1 MGSQRRLEETC
12 RIIDKLDSFAYEQDS
27 IAYERALEAGEKTD
41 KGRERLWA
49 VTCHVEP
56 SRVEE
61 GAKVYFVRATYNAP
75 ATDPA
80 PTDESTPPRVHFYEG
95 YWAPITGEVVP
106 AREVFFWLLKRL
118 KNPISVL
125 IYSSWRSR
133 ARLRRAT
140 LRELWPPTL
149 GEQCRRRESLRFLAC
164 LRHLPKRLKSRT
176 AYDEAV
182 NKALLPLLGPK
193 QIRTLLSVYD
203 LFESLE
209 ARRFSHDGEYK
220 GFRAFLDKQLAR
232 SRLRSDAE
240 RLELL
245 RAADCWHRAAIWSE
259 IRNLFVLVTLF
270 LLITLVSLILVLVLR
285 SLLVTLSSLP
295 LAAWLAELTQPT
307 MNHILSL
314 SGVVLLIVGLRGF
327 LTGAVGDVV
336 YWCTYEETDTRNK
349 KRREILDYGVGVLQ
363 HVLKDSL
370 CRRVVILSHSLG
382 TAITHDVLLEL
393 GKDDWART
401 HNIAGLEGLTTKQ
414 LNKIEHFVTM
424 GSPIDKIHYFF
435 ESDPQSSH
443 RFTRVSETV
452 RGDMGRKP
460 FGNNNNRPFL
470 HWINFWDKADIISG
484 SLESPPNAT
493 DVDVFVDNVE
503 VSNGRIPNPNSA
515 HRNYFENKYIIR
527 ILFDIIFNNQYSYR
541 SIDRHA
547 PSGPR
552 DYSSMNLRPGS
563 GRRETRILQIIAL
576 LVPWVVLGLFAALLV
591 PWVDLG
597 LFAKSLIQFLV
608 RTG

>member
-12 RIIDKLDSFAYEQDS
+12 RVIDKLDSFAYE
-27 IAYERALEAGEKTD
+27 RALEAGEETD

-61 GAKVYFVRATYNAP
+61 GAKVYFVRAIYNAP

-95 YWAPITGEVVP
+95 YWAPITGEGVP
-106 AREVFFWLLKRL
+106 ASEVFFWLLKRL
-118 KNPISVL
+118 KNPKSVL
-125 IYSSWRSR
+125 NSSWRSR

-149 GEQCRRRESLRFLAC
+149 GEQNRRRESLRFLAC

-245 RAADCWHRAAIWSE
+245 RAADCWYRAAIWSE
-259 IRNLFVLVTLF
+259 IRNLFVLVSLC
-270 LLITLVSLILVLVLR
+270 LLITLVSLGVVLFLR

-295 LAAWLAELTQPT
+295 LAAGLAELVQPT
-307 MNHILSL
+307 MNHILSWF
-314 SGVVLLIVGLRGF
+314 GVVLLIVGLPQF
-327 LTGAVGDVV
+327 LTSAVGDVV
-336 YWCTYEETDTRNK
+336 YWCTYEETDSRNK

-363 HVLKDSL
+363 HVLKDPL

-382 TAITHDVLLEL
+382 TAIAHDFLLEL

-401 HNIAGLEGLTTKQ
+401 HNIAGLEGLTTEQ
-414 LNKIEHFVTM
+414 LNK
-424 GSPIDKIHYFF
+424 
-435 ESDPQSSH
+435 
-443 RFTRVSETV
+443 
-452 RGDMGRKP
+452 
-460 FGNNNNRPFL
+460 
-470 HWINFWDKADIISG
+470 
-484 SLESPPNAT
+484 LESPPNAT
-493 DVDVFVDNVE
+493 DADVFVDNVE
-503 VSNGRIPNPNSA
+503 VSNGRIPYASSA
-515 HRNYFENKYIIR
+515 HGNYFENKDIIR
-527 ILFDIIFNNQYSYR
+527 IIFDIIFKNQYSYR
-541 SIDRHA
+541 AIDRHA

-552 DYSSMNLRPGS
+552 DYRSMNLRPGS

-576 LVPWVVLGLFAALLV
+576 LVPWVVLGLFA
-591 PWVDLG
+591 
-597 LFAKSLIQFLV
+597 KSLIQFLV

>member
-12 RIIDKLDSFAYEQDS
+12 RVIDKLDSFAYE
-27 IAYERALEAGEKTD
+27 RALEAGEETD

-95 YWAPITGEVVP
+95 YWAPITGEGVP

-118 KNPISVL
+118 KNPKSVL
-125 IYSSWRSR
+125 NSSWRSR

-149 GEQCRRRESLRFLAC
+149 GEQNRRRESLRFLAC

-245 RAADCWHRAAIWSE
+245 RAADCWYRAAIWSE
-259 IRNLFVLVTLF
+259 IRNLFVLVSLC
-270 LLITLVSLILVLVLR
+270 LLITLVSLGVVLFLR

-295 LAAWLAELTQPT
+295 LAAGLAELVQPT
-307 MNHILSL
+307 MNHILSWF
-314 SGVVLLIVGLRGF
+314 GVVLLLVGLPQF
-327 LTGAVGDVV
+327 LTSAVGDVV
-336 YWCTYEETDTRNK
+336 YWCTYEETDSRNK

-363 HVLKDSL
+363 HVLKDPL

-382 TAITHDVLLEL
+382 TAIAHDVLLEL

-401 HNIAGLEGLTTKQ
+401 HNIAGLEGLTTEQ

-435 ESDPQSSH
+435 ESEPHSSH
-443 RFTRVSETV
+443 RFTRVSETL

-493 DVDVFVDNVE
+493 DADVFVDNVE
-503 VSNGRIPNPNSA
+503 VSNGRIPYPSSA
-515 HRNYFENKYIIR
+515 HRNYFENKDIIT
-527 ILFDIIFNNQYSYR
+527 ILFILSLKINTHIAR
-541 SIDRHA
+541 STVMLPVDRV
-547 PSGPR
+547 
-552 DYSSMNLRPGS
+552 
-563 GRRETRILQIIAL
+563 TIA
-576 LVPWVVLGLFAALLV
+576 
-591 PWVDLG
+591 
-597 LFAKSLIQFLV
+597 
-608 RTG
+608 R